1 MIWVSILAVWVSSV
15 GVGVVVESWTVLIIW
30 VEVGWA
36 GESLVIVKSLVVK
49 PLVIEALIIIKS
61 LVVEALIVVKPLI
74 IESLV
79 VDGPTVGLI
88 VHVLVVV
95 LIPLVHGDFPFDK
108 ESNTANTDNESED

>member
-36 GESLVIVKSLVVK
+36 GESLVIVKSLV
-49 PLVIEALIIIKS
+49 IEALIIIKS
-61 LVVEALIVVKPLI
+61 LVVEALIVFKPLI

-108 ESNTANTDNESED
+108 ESNTANTDNEPED